1 MGLARLRVTPSEHVR
16 PTGDGIARTW
26 GGLVGLFVVALA
38 IRLPGLLD
46 IPRFE
51 DEGVEALWGLDIAR
65 GDRLP
70 LTGSDEYY
78 GPLFSYMVA
87 ALFRIFGPDALWP
100 RLMVAV
106 FGALTVLAT
115 YWLGRVA
122 AGARAGT
129 IAAFLA
135 MTSPMLVIANS
146 HLGWSNSLSPFFAVA
161 TLIAIFAGIAH
172 RRAGA
177 AAVGGFLAGLT
188 LQTHPLNVVLLGGI
202 ALWYLLS
209 VPARDWMRRREMYI
223 ALAAFA
229 VAYAPMIW
237 QVVTGWNAVTS
248 RIEQSAY
255 AYSPVQS
262 IGDYLRRIP
271 IGVFVLLSAVAG
283 VTETFFDPAA
293 GRGWRVFDATLVAGM
308 SGLLIGALV
317 AARRATVTWRP
328 GAPTFLRAAFLVP
341 PLLLCLVTSFFVVRY
356 LMFLLPIAYVC
367 MAPALATRWERSRLH
382 GIALLAVIV
391 GLNVVAIVRM
401 HESYARRGLTNAP
414 FFQLQDI
421 VRKTGACRDGILME
435 EKWTGGI
442 PQRGS
447 SWVLFN
453 HDSVRFVLEMSSCG
467 LTLRSADG
475 IRTLAAA
482 RSSWII
488 VSERSLPVL
497 SRDLHLERIVDI
509 APEPAVPTGHQ
520 LALFR
525 ARPGL
530 P

>member
-1 MGLARLRVTPSEHVR
+1 M
-16 PTGDGIARTW
+16 
-26 GGLVGLFVVALA
+26 FVVALA

-223 ALAAFA
+223 ALAAFV
-229 VAYAPMIW
+229 VAYGPMVW
-237 QVVTGWNAVTS
+237 QVVTGWSALTN
-248 RIEQSAY
+248 RIEQSTYAY
-255 AYSPVQS
+255 APVES
-262 IGDYLRRIP
+262 IGEYLRRVP
-271 IGVFVLLSAVAG
+271 FVALVLLGAVAG
-283 VTETFFDPAA
+283 VGDPVLDPLAGWAWHILYAA
-293 GRGWRVFDATLVAGM
+293 LVGSM
-308 SGLLIGALV
+308 GGLLIGPLAGG
-317 AARRATVTWRP
+317 RRVNAPWRP
-328 GAPTFLRAAFLVP
+328 QTSQFLRTVFLLP
-341 PLLLCLVTSFFVVRY
+341 PLLLALVTGSFFARY
-356 LMFLLPIAYVC
+356 LMFLLPVAYVC
-367 MAPALATRWERSRLH
+367 MAPALATWWERSRFRV
-382 GIALLAVIV
+382 ITLLAVV
-391 GLNVVAIVRM
+391 MGLNVMLIVRT
-401 HESYARRGLTNAP
+401 HQSHARRGLTNAP
-414 FFQLQDI
+414 FFRLQET
-421 VRKTGACRDGILME
+421 VLKTGACRDGILME

-442 PQRGS
+442 PQRGF

-509 APEPAVPTGHQ
+509 APEPAVPAGHQ